1 MPDARLD
8 NESYISLKGTL
19 LPSCHDGGPYSHIME
34 TIVFDSIDQMHDIRD
49 SLN

>member
-1 MPDARLD
+1 MQNAWLHKK
-8 NESYISLKGTL
+8 SYISLKGTL